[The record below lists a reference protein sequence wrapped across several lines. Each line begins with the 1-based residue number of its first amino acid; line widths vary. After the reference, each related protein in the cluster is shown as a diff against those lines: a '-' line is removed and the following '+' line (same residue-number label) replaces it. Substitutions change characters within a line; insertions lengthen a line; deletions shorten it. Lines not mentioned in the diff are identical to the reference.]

1 MSTTSSS
8 MHFRVLLHHLRKP
21 VSPCP
26 LRRAVPCYSS
36 RPSLAAAFSTSSTSR
51 LGHASEPS
59 GVLHPTLKPLP
70 LHVVAAEGTMLKFSD
85 GKTIEDTTGGAAV
98 ACIGYHNER
107 VKAAMVKQLDTFAY
121 SNSMFYGHAIGEEL
135 AAELLRGTNQEMS
148 KVYLMCSGWSFPF
161 LIPKLRGERTLII
174 HV

>member
-26 LRRAVPCYSS
+26 PQSSMRRAVPCYSN
-36 RPSLAAAFSTSSTSR
+36 RTSLTAAFSTSSTTFRNLEQSV

-107 VKAAMVKQLDTFAY
+107 VKAAIVKQWDQFAY

-148 KVYLMCSGWSFPF
+148 KVYLMCSGTSCPF
-161 LIPKLRGERTLII
+161 
-174 HV
+174 

>member
-1 MSTTSSS
+1 
-8 MHFRVLLHHLRKP
+8 MHFRVLLHYLRKP
-21 VSPCP
+21 ASPCP
-26 LRRAVPCYSS
+26 PQSSVRRAVPCYSN
-36 RPSLAAAFSTSSTSR
+36 RTSLAAAFSTSSTSR
-51 LGHASEPS
+51 NHASGPG

-70 LHVVAAEGTMLKFSD
+70 LHVVAAEGTILKFSD

-107 VKAAMVKQLDTFAY
+107 VKAAIVKQWDKFAY

-148 KVYLMCSGWSFPF
+148 KVYLMCSGTLSPF
-161 LIPKLRGERTLII
+161 WFEVKEGNSDQF
-174 HV
+174 

>member
-21 VSPCP
+21 ASPFP
-26 LRRAVPCYSS
+26 WQSSMRRAVPCYSN
-36 RPSLAAAFSTSSTSR
+36 RTSLAAAFSTSSTSR
-51 LGHASEPS
+51 NLEPSVLGHASEPS

-70 LHVVAAEGTMLKFSD
+70 LHVVAADGTMLKFSD
-85 GKTIEDTTGGAAV
+85 GRTIEDTTGGAAV

-107 VKAAMVKQLDTFAY
+107 VKAAIVKQWDKFAY

-148 KVYLMCSGWSFPF
+148 KVYLMCSGTSSPF
-161 LIPKLRGERTLII
+161 
-174 HV
+174 